1 MTQSHSPAPG
11 SLRGLLRSKVGI
23 AVSAG
28 VVVMNVATY
37 GYTMVAARALGPQ
50 PYGAFAAVMNLLLVV
65 GVASLALQATA
76 ARRIAAEPAHVAQI
90 EREIM
95 RVTYRTSVGLGVV
108 LLALAPVIDAALRLD
123 SLPTAAMVGV
133 AAVPITIMGG
143 QAGILQGERRWRPL
157 AVVYVAAGVP
167 RLVIGT
173 ALIAWRP
180 DELLAVLGVALGALA
195 PVIVGVVTLRG
206 VRADADDADHHGA
219 MSMLVESLRNSQ
231 ALLAFF
237 ALSNVD
243 LLVARNVLSARDAGL
258 YAAGLILTKAVLF
271 LPQFVVVTAFPSMT
285 TVHERRRAFRQ
296 SVGLVGG
303 LGLAAVLGAWLL
315 APVALEF
322 VGGDAYAPIEN
333 LLWLFAVLGT
343 VLALLQ
349 LVVYSV
355 LARQGTWSTY
365 LIWVG
370 VAALVAGCSSADS
383 VRSLLVTVTVID
395 GALLAALMAVSVWR
409 LREIQAAPAGAP
421 RVPGLPPPQ

>member
-11 SLRGLLRSKVGI
+11 SLRELLRSRVGI
-23 AVSAG
+23 TVSTG
-28 VVVMNVATY
+28 VIVMNVATY

-65 GVASLALQATA
+65 SVASLALQATA

-95 RVTYRTSVGLGVV
+95 RVTYRASLGLGVL
-108 LLALAPVIDAALRLD
+108 LLALTPVIDTTLQLN
-123 SLPTAAMVGV
+123 SLPTAAMVGL
-133 AAVPITIMGG
+133 AAIPITIMGG

-157 AVVYVAAGVP
+157 AAVYAAAGLP

-173 ALIAWRP
+173 ALIVWRP
-180 DELLAVLGVALGALA
+180 DELTAVIGVVLGALA
-195 PVIVGVVTLRG
+195 PVVIGVATLRPRG
-206 VRADADDADHHGA
+206 DAEEAAHHGA
-219 MSMLVESLRNSQ
+219 MSILMESLRNSQ
-231 ALLAFF
+231 ALLSFF

-271 LPQFVVVTAFPSMT
+271 LPQFVVVTAFPSLT
-285 TVHERRRAFRQ
+285 TVSERRRAFRQ
-296 SVGLVGG
+296 SVELVAG
-303 LGLAAVLGAWLL
+303 LGLVAVLGSLLL

-322 VGGDAYAPIEN
+322 VGGDAYAGVES

-349 LVVYSV
+349 LIVYSV
-355 LARQGTWSTY
+355 LARQGTRSGY
-365 LIWVG
+365 LTWVG
-370 VAALVAGCSSADS
+370 VVALVAGCSTADS
-383 VRSLLVTVTVID
+383 VREMVLTVTLID
-395 GALLAALMAVSVWR
+395 GVLLAVLMVISVWR
-409 LREIQAAPAGAP
+409 MREVEQAPAEA
-421 RVPGLPPPQ
+421 RGLPPAQ

>member
-23 AVSAG
+23 AVSTG
-28 VVVMNVATY
+28 VVVMNLATY
-37 GYTMVAARALGPQ
+37 AYTMVAARALGPQ

-65 GVASLALQATA
+65 SVASLALQATA

-90 EREIM
+90 ERAIL
-95 RVTYRTSVGLGVV
+95 RVTYRTSLGLGVV
-108 LLALAPVIDAALRLD
+108 LVALAPVIDTALRLG
-123 SLPTAAMVGV
+123 SLATAALVGV

-206 VRADADDADHHGA
+206 PRPDADVAAHHGA

-285 TVHERRRAFRQ
+285 AVHERRRAFRQ
-296 SVGLVGG
+296 SVGLVAG
-303 LGLAAVLGAWLL
+303 LGLAAVLGSWLL
-315 APVALEF
+315 APVVLEF
-322 VGGDAYAPIEN
+322 VGGDAYAPIGS

-370 VAALVAGCSSADS
+370 VVALVAGCSTADS
-383 VRSLLVTVTVID
+383 VSSLLTTVTVID
-395 GALLAALMAVSVWR
+395 GALLAALMLVSVWR
-409 LREIQAAPAGAP
+409 MREIRAAPAVGP
-421 RVPGLPPPQ
+421 GVRGLPPQ

>member
-1 MTQSHSPAPG
+1 
-11 SLRGLLRSKVGI
+11 
-23 AVSAG
+23 
-28 VVVMNVATY
+28 
-37 GYTMVAARALGPQ
+37 
-50 PYGAFAAVMNLLLVV
+50 MNLLLVV
-65 GVASLALQATA
+65 SVASLALQATA

-95 RVTYRTSVGLGVV
+95 RVTYRTSFGLGVV
-108 LLALAPVIDAALRLD
+108 LLALAPVIDTALRLD
-123 SLPTAAMVGV
+123 SLPTAVMVGV

-206 VRADADDADHHGA
+206 PRADAADADHHRA

-237 ALSNVD
+237 APSNVD

-285 TVHERRRAFRQ
+285 TVDERRRAFGQ
-296 SVGLVGG
+296 SVALVAG
-303 LGLAAVLGAWLL
+303 LGLTAVLGSWLL

-322 VGGDAYAPIEN
+322 VGGDAYAPIEPM
-333 LLWLFAVLGT
+333 LWLFAVLGT

-370 VAALVAGCSSADS
+370 VVAVAIGCSTADS
-383 VRSLLVTVTVID
+383 VRSMLTTVTVID
-395 GALLAALMAVSVWR
+395 GVLLAALMVVSVWR
-409 LREIQAAPAGAP
+409 MREIAGP
-421 RVPGLPPPQ
+421 PVQGPGVPGVSPTQ